1 VSVRSDA
8 STRPPNLTSASWPSK
23 VTTSCQSSPT
33 DRLWQFAAKQVNPF
47 LNNHV
52 QSSPISPP
60 SDPDLWPGSFYPPQ
74 FCLQLLQG
82 LFPANYH
89 TKFGLK
95 KLEYLGNPVVKT
107 EDPFIISFNVLRP
120 CDGQTDRHTDTALIV
135 PYALHSCIN
144 TVYKNYRLYKNTTK
158 KTEWIICSSKLHMSL
173 LNKDHLTQIPLQ

>member
-1 VSVRSDA
+1 
-8 STRPPNLTSASWPSK
+8 
-23 VTTSCQSSPT
+23 
-33 DRLWQFAAKQVNPF
+33 LWQFAAKQVNPF